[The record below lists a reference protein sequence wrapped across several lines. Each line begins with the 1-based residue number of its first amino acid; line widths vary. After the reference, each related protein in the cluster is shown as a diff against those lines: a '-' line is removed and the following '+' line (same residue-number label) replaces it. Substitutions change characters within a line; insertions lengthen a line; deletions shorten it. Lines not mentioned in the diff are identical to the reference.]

1 MVVAVADV
9 VVLVELVVADAAIDV
24 AAAIGEGVH
33 AGVDESAYVV
43 ALADAYAEVSVAS
56 SQCVPG
62 FGIMFCMYSH
72 AWP

>member
-1 MVVAVADV
+1 MAVAVADV